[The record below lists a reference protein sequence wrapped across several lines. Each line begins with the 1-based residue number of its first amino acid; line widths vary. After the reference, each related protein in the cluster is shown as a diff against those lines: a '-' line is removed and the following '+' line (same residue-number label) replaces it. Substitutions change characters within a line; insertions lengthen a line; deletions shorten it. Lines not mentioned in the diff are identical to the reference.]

1 MFHVKTKVCL
11 FVRAQSAENGPPLG
25 TILGNMGVNAVKFV
39 KDFNDYTK
47 ELPSYFLLK
56 IHIYILEDRSY
67 KFSVFLPTTG
77 FILSFVKKFDFL
89 DKNKNK
95 PFIYLKDVIQL
106 CLLKFPKISLL
117 KSFPVILGSINT
129 CGLAIIF

>member
-11 FVRAQSAENGPPLG
+11 FVRSQSAENGPPLG

-39 KDFNDYTK
+39 KDFNEFTK

-77 FILSFVKKFDFL
+77 YILSFVKKFHVS
-89 DKNKNK
+89 DKFKK
-95 PFIYLKDVIQL
+95 QALVSLKDVIQL
-106 CLLKFPKISLL
+106 CLLKFPSFSLK
-117 KSFPVILGSINT
+117 KSFPIILGTLKT
-129 CGLAIIF
+129 CNLLIIF

>member
-11 FVRAQSAENGPPLG
+11 FVRSQSAENGPPLG
-25 TILGNMGVNAVKFV
+25 TILGNMGVNAIKFV
-39 KDFNDYTK
+39 KDFNDFTK

-56 IHIYILEDRSY
+56 VHIYILEDRSY

-77 FILSFVKKFDFL
+77 YILSFIKKFEIF
-89 DKNKNK
+89 DKIKKKPVISLKN
-95 PFIYLKDVIQL
+95 VIQL

-117 KSFPVILGSINT
+117 KSFPVILGTVNT
-129 CGLAIIF
+129 CGLTIIF